1 MEDSRRSNIVQN
13 ELLENSSAPAKAG
26 RPKSQ
31 QKRKDILIAASSLF
45 LELGF
50 TATSMDL
57 VANKAEVSKQ
67 TVYSHFKNKDA
78 LFIAI
83 IEMKCAEYQFDR
95 EHLQAPELSFEQIL
109 SQIGLKFVRL
119 LHDQDVIAMYRVVI
133 GEVTSNPRVAEL
145 FYKAGPQHAIVL
157 LAEYLY
163 KHPALKL
170 NQETAYRWSVTFFNL
185 LKGDFHMSSLLGLEF
200 ALSPEQQEKVV
211 AMAVSNI
218 NKLMLN

>member
-1 MEDSRRSNIVQN
+1 MEDRSRTNIVQN
-13 ELLENSSAPAKAG
+13 KVAEKSPSPSKAG

-31 QKRKDILIAASSLF
+31 QKREDILIAASSLF

-95 EHLQAPELSFEQIL
+95 EHLQDPQLSFTEVL

-145 FYKAGPQHAIVL
+145 FYQAGPQHAIVL
-157 LAEYLY
+157 VAEYFSN
-163 KHPALKL
+163 HPELKL
-170 NQETAYRWSVTFFNL
+170 DEKIAYRWSVTFFNL
-185 LKGDFHMSSLLGLEF
+185 LKGDFHMCSLLGMDF
-200 ALSPEQQEKVV
+200 ALSPVQQEKVV
-211 AMAVSNI
+211 ATAVSNLS
-218 NKLMLN
+218 KLMLS

>member
-1 MEDSRRSNIVQN
+1 MEDRSRTNIVQS
-13 ELLENSSAPAKAG
+13 EVVEKSAVQSKAG

-31 QKRKDILIAASSLF
+31 QKREDILIAASSLF

-95 EHLQAPELSFEQIL
+95 EHLQDPQLSFTEVLQ
-109 SQIGLKFVRL
+109 QIGLKFVRL

-145 FYKAGPQHAIVL
+145 FFKAGPQHAIVL
-157 LAEYLY
+157 VSEYLNQ
-163 KHPALKL
+163 HPEL
-170 NQETAYRWSVTFFNL
+170 NLDEKAAYRWSVIFFNL
-185 LKGDFHMSSLLGLEF
+185 LKGDFHMASLLGLDF
-200 ALSPEQQEKVV
+200 ALSPVQQEKVV
-211 AMAVSNI
+211 ANAVSHLC
-218 NKLMLN
+218 KLMMN